1 MDPATIGPIPYP
13 FRGEGGAKVKVPR
26 YAGGRVWINRTQ
38 HFADVPGLS
47 STFVIGGCQP
57 AQKRLTDRKERALS
71 LDDARHCQ
79 QIIGILAETDRIMPT
94 IPMTPWARAPV
105 KARSTVPHAGSSAKG
120 AAYTFRP
127 PQRDGHGGTPCHRP
141 FHTGSRF
148 SAKARAPSR

>member
-1 MDPATIGPIPYP
+1 M
-13 FRGEGGAKVKVPR
+13 KVPR
-26 YAGGRVWINRTQ
+26 HAGGRVWINRTQ
-38 HFADVPGLS
+38 HFADVPGVS
-47 STFVIGGCQP
+47 STFFIGGCQP

-71 LDDARHCQ
+71 LDDTTHCQ
-79 QIIGILAETDRIMPT
+79 QIIGFLAETDRIMPT
-94 IPMTPWARAPV
+94 IPMTPWARPQV

-127 PQRDGHGGTPCHRP
+127 PPTRWPRWHHRHRP